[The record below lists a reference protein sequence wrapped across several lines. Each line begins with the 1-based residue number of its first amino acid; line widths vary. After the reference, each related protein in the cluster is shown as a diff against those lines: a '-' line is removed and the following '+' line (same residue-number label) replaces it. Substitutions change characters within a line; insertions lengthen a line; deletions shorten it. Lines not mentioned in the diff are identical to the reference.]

1 MTMTTD
7 HRPFNEHRA
16 EPRLY
21 GHWRPERGWG
31 VGSLSTAQT
40 VVVFAAVLAPLL
52 LASFAPRAAVALGLP
67 AAVAVLAVT
76 VRVGGST
83 AAEALTRRLRFANG
97 RAKGWTE
104 LSGGV
109 ITEHPRSHD
118 LPGPLAPLVA
128 LETDDGR
135 GGRQG
140 LILDR
145 HTGTLSA
152 VLRCAPAGL
161 DLADRA
167 SADEWVAC
175 WGSWL
180 ADLGHRPAIRH
191 IAVTVDN
198 AGASPM
204 HMDYVR
210 SRISPSAPPVA
221 RQLMEELV
229 ALTPSTSAQTDT
241 RVTITL
247 DPSRSAPRPTDLLGS
262 VAEVTRWLP
271 GLEAGLT
278 SCGVGVLGRE
288 SASGLTARVRSAF
301 DPVSR
306 DDIAR
311 QNAANQLRHWAQ
323 AGPVAATETWD
334 AYRHDSGISVSWALL
349 EAPRQAVS
357 SRVLVPLLA
366 PGPYPRRV
374 SLLYLP
380 YPADQAAARVES
392 EINAGQMR
400 KAWSQKTRRDETQRE
415 RDDHDRAVAAARE
428 EAEGAGVG
436 RLTIYVTT
444 TVTDPGQL
452 PSAVAD
458 VEQRAG
464 AAKLRLRRMWGAQQ
478 AGFAA
483 SLGLGLNPTEL
494 ASRGRGR

>member
-1 MTMTTD
+1 MTVTD
-7 HRPFNEHRA
+7 PV

-21 GHWRPERGWG
+21 GHWRAERGWG
-31 VGSLSTAQT
+31 LGSLSTAQT
-40 VVVFAAVLAPLL
+40 CSVFAAVLAPLL
-52 LASFAPRAAVALGLP
+52 LATVAPGAALALGLL
-67 AAVAVLAVT
+67 ATCAVLGVT

-83 AAEALTRRLRFANG
+83 TTEALTRRLRFAHG

-104 LSGGV
+104 LSGGL
-109 ITEHPRSHD
+109 ITEHPRRHD
-118 LPGPLAPLVA
+118 LPGPLAPLVP
-128 LETDDGR
+128 LDTDDGR
-135 GGRQG
+135 GGRQC
-140 LILDR
+140 LVFDR
-145 HTGTLSA
+145 QTGTLSA

-175 WGSWL
+175 WGAWL
-180 ADLGHRPAIRH
+180 ADLGHRPVIRH
-191 IAVTVDN
+191 VAVTVDT
-198 AGASPM
+198 APGGIADSE
-204 HMDYVR
+204 YLR
-210 SRISPSAPPVA
+210 SRISPDAPPVA
-221 RQLMEELV
+221 RRLLEELV
-229 ALTPSTSAQTDT
+229 ELTPSTSAQTDA

-247 DPSRSAPRPTDLLGS
+247 DPARAAPRPADLLAS

-271 GLEAGLT
+271 GLEAGLAN
-278 SCGVGVLGRE
+278 CGVGVLGRE
-288 SASGLTARVRSAF
+288 SVPGLAARVRSAF

-306 DDIAR
+306 DEISREGVAH
-311 QNAANQLRHWAQ
+311 QLRHWVQ
-323 AGPVAATETWD
+323 AGPVSATETWD

-357 SRVLVPLLA
+357 ARVLVPLLA

-392 EINAGQMR
+392 EITAGQLR
-400 KAWSQKTRRDETQRE
+400 RAWSRRARREETHRE
-415 RDDHDRAVAAARE
+415 RDDHDRAVQAARE

-436 RLTIYVTT
+436 RLTVYVTT

-452 PSAVAD
+452 PAAVAD

-483 SLGLGLNPTEL
+483 GLGLGINPNEL
-494 ASRGRGR
+494 AGRSRGR

>member
-1 MTMTTD
+1 MSIQSE
-7 HRPFNEHRA
+7 RP

-31 VGSLSTAQT
+31 IGSLGPAQT
-40 VVVFAAVLAPLL
+40 VIVFVAVLAPVL
-52 LASFAPRAAVALGLP
+52 LASFAPKIALLL
-67 AAVAVLAVT
+67 ALVAVGVVCAVT

-83 AAEALTRRLRFANG
+83 AAEAMTRRARFTSA

-104 LSGGV
+104 LSGGLL
-109 ITEHPRSHD
+109 TEHPRRHD

-128 LETDDGR
+128 LDTEDGR
-135 GGRQG
+135 GGRQC

-145 HTGTLSA
+145 HTGTLST

-175 WGSWL
+175 WGAWL
-180 ADLGHRPAIRH
+180 ADLGHRPVIRH
-191 IAVTVDN
+191 IAVTVDT
-198 AGASPM
+198 AASAPAE
-204 HMDYVR
+204 MDYVR
-210 SRISPSAPPVA
+210 SRISPDAPPVA
-221 RQLMEELV
+221 RNLMEELV
-229 ALTPSTSAQTDT
+229 ELTPSTSAQTDT
-241 RVTITL
+241 RVTVTL
-247 DPSRSAPRPTDLLGS
+247 DPARAAPRPADLLAS

-271 GLEAGLT
+271 GLEAGLS

-288 SASGLTARVRSAF
+288 TVSGMTARVRSAF
-301 DPVSR
+301 DPIAR

-311 QNAANQLRHWAQ
+311 QGEQHQLRQWAQ

-334 AYRHDSGISVSWALL
+334 AYQHDSGLSVSWALR

-357 SRVLVPLLA
+357 ARVLVPLLA

-380 YPADQAAARVES
+380 YAADHAAARVES
-392 EINAGQMR
+392 EITAGQMR
-400 KAWSQKTRRDETQRE
+400 KAWSQRTRRDETQRE
-415 RDDHDRAVAAARE
+415 RDDRGRAMQAARE

-436 RLTIYVTT
+436 RLTVYVTT
-444 TVTDPGQL
+444 TVTDPSEL
-452 PSAVAD
+452 PGAIAD

-464 AAKLRLRRMWGAQQ
+464 AAKLRLRRMWGAQST
-478 AGFAA
+478 GFAA

-494 ASRGRGR
+494 ATRSRGR

>member
-1 MTMTTD
+1 MTVTD
-7 HRPFNEHRA
+7 RP

-31 VGSLSTAQT
+31 LGSLGPAQT
-40 VVVFAAVLAPLL
+40 GCVLAAVLAPLL
-52 LASFAPRAAVALGLP
+52 LATIAPGAALAL
-67 AAVAVLAVT
+67 AVLAGAVVLGVT

-83 AAEALTRRLRFANG
+83 TAEALIRRLRWARG
-97 RAKGWTE
+97 RARGWTE
-104 LSGGV
+104 LSGGL
-109 ITEHPRSHD
+109 ITEHPRRHD

-128 LETDDGR
+128 LDTDDGR
-135 GGRQG
+135 GGRQA
-140 LILDR
+140 LVFDR
-145 HTGTLSA
+145 QAGTLSA

-161 DLADRA
+161 DLTDRA

-175 WGSWL
+175 WGAWL
-180 ADLGHRPAIRH
+180 ADLGHRPVIRH
-191 IAVTVDN
+191 VAVTVDT
-198 AGASPM
+198 APGGVADSE
-204 HMDYVR
+204 YLR
-210 SRISPSAPPVA
+210 SRIAPDAPPVA
-221 RQLMEELV
+221 RRLLEELV

-247 DPSRSAPRPTDLLGS
+247 DPARAAPRPVDLLAS

-271 GLEAGLT
+271 GLEAGLAQ
-278 SCGVGVLGRE
+278 CGVGVLGRE
-288 SASGLTARVRSAF
+288 SVSGLAARIRGAF

-306 DDIAR
+306 DEIAR
-311 QNAANQLRHWAQ
+311 QGGAHAGAADQLRHWSQ
-323 AGPVAATETWD
+323 AGPVSATETWD
-334 AYRHDSGISVSWALL
+334 AYRHDSGSSVSWALL

-357 SRVLVPLLA
+357 ARVLVPLLA

-380 YPADQAAARVES
+380 HPADQAAARVES
-392 EINAGQMR
+392 EIHAGQLR
-400 KAWSQKTRRDETQRE
+400 KAWTQRTRRAETQRE
-415 RDDHDRAVAAARE
+415 RDDHDRAVQAARE

-436 RLTIYVTT
+436 RLTVYVTT

-452 PSAVAD
+452 PAAVAD

-483 SLGLGLNPTEL
+483 GLGLGVNPTEL
-494 ASRGRGR
+494 AGRSR

>member
-1 MTMTTD
+1 MTMHTD
-7 HRPFNEHRA
+7 RP

-31 VGSLSTAQT
+31 VGSLSAGQT
-40 VVVFAAVLAPLL
+40 VTVFAAVLAPLL
-52 LASFAPRAAVALGLP
+52 MAPFAPRAALLLGLL
-67 AAVAVLAVT
+67 ATCAVLAVT
-76 VRVGGST
+76 VRIGGST
-83 AAEALTRRLRFANG
+83 TAEALTRRLRFANG

-104 LSGGV
+104 LSGGL
-109 ITEHPRSHD
+109 ITEHPRRHD

-128 LETDDGR
+128 LDTDDGR
-135 GGRQG
+135 GGRQC
-140 LILDR
+140 LVFDR
-145 HTGTLSA
+145 HTGTLST

-175 WGSWL
+175 WGAWL
-180 ADLGHRPAIRH
+180 ADLGHRPVIRH
-191 IAVTVDN
+191 IAVTVDST
-198 AGASPM
+198 ATAPA

-210 SRISPSAPPVA
+210 SRISPDAPPAA

-229 ALTPSTSAQTDT
+229 ELTPSTSAQTDT

-247 DPSRSAPRPTDLLGS
+247 DPARAAPRPPDLLAS

-271 GLEAGLT
+271 GLEAGLAN
-278 SCGVGVLGRE
+278 CGVGVLGRE
-288 SASGLTARVRSAF
+288 SATGLTARVRSAF
-301 DPVSR
+301 DPISR

-311 QNAANQLRHWAQ
+311 QGDTQQLRDWAQ
-323 AGPVAATETWD
+323 AGPVAACETWD

-357 SRVLVPLLA
+357 ARVLVPLLA
-366 PGPYPRRV
+366 PGPYPCRV
-374 SLLYLP
+374 GLLYLP
-380 YPADQAAARVES
+380 YTADQAAARVES
-392 EINAGQMR
+392 EITAGQLR
-400 KAWSQKTRRDETQRE
+400 HAWSQRTRRGETQRE
-415 RDDHDRAVAAARE
+415 CDDHDRARQAARE

-436 RLTIYVTT
+436 RLTVYVTT

-452 PSAVAD
+452 PAAIAD

-483 SLGLGLNPTEL
+483 SLGLGLNPNEL

>member
-1 MTMTTD
+1 MTDPGRTD
-7 HRPFNEHRA
+7 PGRP

-31 VGSLSTAQT
+31 VGDLGAGRT
-40 VVVFAAVLAPLL
+40 VTVFVAVLAPLL
-52 LASFAPRAAVALGLP
+52 VASFAPRAALALGLF
-67 AAVAVLAVT
+67 ATLVVSGVT
-76 VRVGGST
+76 VRIGGST
-83 AAEALTRRLRFANG
+83 AAEALTRRLRFASG

-104 LSGGV
+104 LSGGL
-109 ITEHPRSHD
+109 ITEHPRRYD

-128 LETDDGR
+128 LDTDDGR
-135 GGRQG
+135 GGRQA
-140 LILDR
+140 LVFDR
-145 HTGTLSA
+145 HTGTLST

-161 DLADRA
+161 DLARRA

-175 WGSWL
+175 WGAWL
-180 ADLGHRPAIRH
+180 ADLGHRPVIRH
-191 IAVTVDN
+191 VAVTVDSGGS
-198 AGASPM
+198 APAD
-204 HMDYVR
+204 MDYVR
-210 SRISPSAPPVA
+210 SRISPDAPPVA
-221 RQLMEELV
+221 RQLMHELV
-229 ALTPSTSAQTDT
+229 ELTPATSAHTDT

-247 DPSRSAPRPTDLLGS
+247 DPARAAPRPTDLLGS

-288 SASGLTARVRSAF
+288 TVSGLTARIRSAF

-306 DDIAR
+306 DEIAR
-311 QNAANQLRHWAQ
+311 QGEAHQLRSWAH

-357 SRVLVPLLA
+357 ARVLVPLLA
-366 PGPYPRRV
+366 PGPYSRRV

-392 EINAGQMR
+392 EITAGQMR
-400 KAWSQKTRRDETQRE
+400 KAWAQRTRRDETQRE
-415 RDDHDRAVAAARE
+415 RDDRDRAMQAARE

-436 RLTIYVTT
+436 RLTVYVST

-452 PSAVAD
+452 PAAIAD

-478 AGFAA
+478 TGFAA
-483 SLGLGLNPTEL
+483 SLGLGLNPNEL
-494 ASRGRGR
+494 AARGRGR